1 MLVITDVC
9 SLSLAIDV
17 AFARASG
24 IIAADALVL
33 VCGVALAIGF
43 AFDAVSCG
51 YAQLSHNDAMHC
63 KSASL

>member
-1 MLVITDVC
+1 MMLVITDVC
-9 SLSLAIDV
+9 SLSLALDV

-24 IIAADALVL
+24 IIAADA
-33 VCGVALAIGF
+33 CGVALAIGF

-51 YAQLSHNDAMHC
+51 YARLSHNDAMHC